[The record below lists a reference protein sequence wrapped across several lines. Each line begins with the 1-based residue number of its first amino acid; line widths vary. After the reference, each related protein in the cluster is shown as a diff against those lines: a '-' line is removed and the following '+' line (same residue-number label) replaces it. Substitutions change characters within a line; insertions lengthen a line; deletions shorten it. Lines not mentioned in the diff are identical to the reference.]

1 MNLIFLFFSGQ
12 ILFGNDNLVLTKE
25 KQTHVAGT

>member
-1 MNLIFLFFSGQ
+1 MNLFLKNNSGQ